1 MQAMKIIGG
10 LLDRI
15 VLLLG
20 VLLGGCLPSFVNQ
33 YRQRVGGRLDQVL
46 QDLAPF
52 QEIANRYHGG
62 SLEALIQHH
71 LRSPD
76 RTFYEE
82 GAAIQAMVDAAERL
96 RAALAALDTDIWHQL
111 AYLAQHHDPDI
122 VQATLQAYEPAFL
135 FTVDSLMVAA
145 VVGLTLWLLF
155 VLLWRLLMLFSR

>member
-1 MQAMKIIGG
+1 MNFFGG
-10 LLDRI
+10 LLDRV

-20 VLLGGCLPSFVNQ
+20 VVAGGCAPSFINQ

-71 LRSPD
+71 LRSSD

-82 GAAIQAMVDAAERL
+82 GAAIQAMVDSAERL
-96 RAALAALDTDIWHQL
+96 RLALGALDTDIWHQL
-111 AYLAQHHDPDI
+111 AYVVTQHDPDI
-122 VQATLQAYEPAFL
+122 VRATLDVYEPAFVI
-135 FTVDSLMVAA
+135 TVDSLMVAA
-145 VVGLTLWLLF
+145 ALGLSAWLLF
-155 VLLWRLLMLFSR
+155 MAVWKLLAFIAR